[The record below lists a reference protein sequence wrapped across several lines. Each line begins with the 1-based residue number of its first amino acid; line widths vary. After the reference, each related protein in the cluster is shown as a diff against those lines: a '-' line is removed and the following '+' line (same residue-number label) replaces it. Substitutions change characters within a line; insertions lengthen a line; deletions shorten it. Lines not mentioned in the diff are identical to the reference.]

1 MKNCSIAIVL
11 MIIQLNVIFS
21 FKRISLINRKFLFK
35 NFSKKVAIR
44 PTLDDVERISMGKA
58 AKRRGTG
65 SRNVPHRLNEM
76 ERKEWELAKT
86 RKYLLLRGT
95 GWRKERGDSPLA
107 NIYRNYCDALG
118 IMAISVTRG
127 LAGSLDT
134 VTVDFS
140 PLREIN
146 VEDLAASCIKTAS
159 EYQSFVNFED
169 YSNIKNFGW
178 ENPLNIIENDVIWRI
193 PAYFVN
199 LTFSDRSDGKNYA
212 SRIAETFICNEKKIN
227 HNVI

>member
-1 MKNCSIAIVL
+1 
-11 MIIQLNVIFS
+11 MIFQLNFAFNLCCKGINAT
-21 FKRISLINRKFLFK
+21 NRKFSFRL
-35 NFSKKVAIR
+35 FSKKIDVR

-107 NIYRNYCDALG
+107 NIYRNYCDSLG

-127 LAGSLDT
+127 LAGCLDT
-134 VTVDFS
+134 VTIDFS

-146 VEDLAASCIKTAS
+146 VKDLAESCIKTAS
-159 EYQSFVNFED
+159 EYASFVNYED
-169 YSNIKNFGW
+169 YSNIETFGW
-178 ENPLNIIENDVIWRI
+178 DNPVSILEKDVIWRI
-193 PAYFVN
+193 PVYCVN
-199 LTFSDRSDGKNYA
+199 LVFSDRSDGKNYA
-212 SRIAETFICNEKKIN
+212 NRIAKKPLIKS
-227 HNVI
+227 